1 MDAFDSFDVFD
12 LLDVMDWWGTGD
24 SLSPNNTRYSPE
36 ELAVSAN
43 AEAAEAKHI
52 E

>member
-24 SLSPNNTRYSPE
+24 SLSPYTTRDDSE
-36 ELAVSAN
+36 KLAISGDADIP
-43 AEAAEAKHI
+43 EAKPI